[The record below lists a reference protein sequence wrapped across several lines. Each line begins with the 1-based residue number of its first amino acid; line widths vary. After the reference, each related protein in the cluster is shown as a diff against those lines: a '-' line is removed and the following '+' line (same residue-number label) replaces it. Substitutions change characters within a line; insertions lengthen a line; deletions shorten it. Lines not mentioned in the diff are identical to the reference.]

1 MSYLT
6 QLRTFIEA
14 YRLGSLTQASER
26 LGITQ
31 PAVSSHI
38 RTLEVQLKKK
48 LFIRHARGIDPT
60 AIAHDLARS
69 IGSHID
75 NIEIAFNTVQ
85 ARAANIAGTI
95 HVAAP
100 GEFLNARLAP
110 FLAVLMSHDI
120 KVRIHLGG
128 KDKIYSLLDEGA
140 IDLAITASQPDS
152 RALGYQE
159 IEKETFV
166 LVAAKNWVKL
176 NLQQPVLPDD
186 LLTQSLI
193 AYDEDL
199 PLIRQYF
206 EQVFSIQ
213 IDVQPAA
220 IVGDLR
226 MVLSLI
232 LEEQGYS
239 VLPEY
244 LCKNKLKDGSLI
256 LLHQPIN
263 PPKNNLYLVWNRGNL
278 RHPRVVFAKECL
290 LQEFEKS

>member
-95 HVAAP
+95 HIAAP

-120 KVRIHLGG
+120 KVRIHPGG

-239 VLPEY
+239 VLPKY
-244 LCKNKLKDGSLI
+244 LCKNQLKDGSLI
-256 LLHQPIN
+256 LLHQPVN
-263 PPKNNLYLVWNRGNL
+263 PPKNNLYLV
-278 RHPRVVFAKECL
+278 
-290 LQEFEKS
+290 